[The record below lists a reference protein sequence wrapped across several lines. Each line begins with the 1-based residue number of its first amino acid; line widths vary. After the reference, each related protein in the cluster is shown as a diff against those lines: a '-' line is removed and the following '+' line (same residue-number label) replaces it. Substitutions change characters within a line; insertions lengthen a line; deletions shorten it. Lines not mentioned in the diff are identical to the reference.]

1 MARPRG
7 TGPGDLVLIHLQG
20 RPATFA
26 RVEDIRAQG
35 RPGWFFCDLLVLTVP
50 PQPMTWILEREQIDG
65 VGFTMG
71 GQPVRIERAPDVGVV
86 HEQMRAAERAK
97 GAAEGATD
105 APAGAESGGGA
116 PGDGEQAAGKAS
128 SAAAPEAEPRRP
140 GNVVRLFPR
149 R

>member
-7 TGPGDLVLIHLQG
+7 TGPGDLVLVHFQG

-26 RVEDIRAQG
+26 RIEDIRPQG

-71 GQPVRIERAPDVGVV
+71 GQPVRIERAPDVGAL
-86 HEQMRAAERAK
+86 HEEMRRVELAK
-97 GAAEGATD
+97 EKADRTATD
-105 APAGAESGGGA
+105 AALGTSDPTEETLVGADDAWPPPEGES
-116 PGDGEQAAGKAS
+116 
-128 SAAAPEAEPRRP
+128 PRKSC
-140 GNVVRLFPR
+140 NFVRLFPR
-149 R
+149 G

>member
-7 TGPGDLVLIHLQG
+7 TGPGDLVLVHFQG

-26 RVEDIRAQG
+26 RIEDIRPQG

-71 GQPVRIERAPDVGVV
+71 GQPVRIERAPDVGAL
-86 HEQMRAAERAK
+86 HEEMRRVELAK
-97 GAAEGATD
+97 EKADRNATD
-105 APAGAESGGGA
+105 AA
-116 PGDGEQAAGKAS
+116 PGDSDPTEATPVAADDAGPPPEGE
-128 SAAAPEAEPRRP
+128 APRKS

>member
-7 TGPGDLVLIHLQG
+7 TGPGDVVLIHFQG
-20 RPATFA
+20 RPTTFA
-26 RVEDIRAQG
+26 RVEDLRPQG

-50 PQPMTWILEREQIDG
+50 PQPITWILEREQIDG
-65 VGFTMG
+65 TAFTMG

-86 HEQMRAAERAK
+86 HEQVRAEELAK
-97 GAAEGATD
+97 EKAAEGAGSPGHVPPPDD
-105 APAGAESGGGA
+105 AAGEV
-116 PGDGEQAAGKAS
+116 GDGGSPTAS
-128 SAAAPEAEPRRP
+128 TEGPPRRS

>member
-7 TGPGDLVLIHLQG
+7 TGPGDLVLIHFQG

-26 RVEDIRAQG
+26 RVEGLRPQG

-50 PQPMTWILEREQIDG
+50 PQPMTWILEREQVDG
-65 VGFTMG
+65 TGFTMG

-86 HEQMRAAERAK
+86 HEQVREAERAK
-97 GAAEGATD
+97 GSSESTDSSPAEGGEGGARPGD
-105 APAGAESGGGA
+105 REAGAGGA
-116 PGDGEQAAGKAS
+116 TTGPARDES
-128 SAAAPEAEPRRP
+128 RRP
-140 GNVVRLFPR
+140 GNVVQLFPR

>member
-7 TGPGDLVLIHLQG
+7 TGPGDVVLIHFQG
-20 RPATFA
+20 RPTTFA
-26 RVEDIRAQG
+26 RVEDVRPQG

-50 PQPMTWILEREQIDG
+50 PQPITWILEREQIDG
-65 VGFTMG
+65 TAFTMG

-86 HEQMRAAERAK
+86 HEQVRAEERAREKAAE
-97 GAAEGATD
+97 AAGSPGHAPSPDAAAGEG
-105 APAGAESGGGA
+105 EGGGA
-116 PGDGEQAAGKAS
+116 PAASGEG
-128 SAAAPEAEPRRP
+128 PPRRP